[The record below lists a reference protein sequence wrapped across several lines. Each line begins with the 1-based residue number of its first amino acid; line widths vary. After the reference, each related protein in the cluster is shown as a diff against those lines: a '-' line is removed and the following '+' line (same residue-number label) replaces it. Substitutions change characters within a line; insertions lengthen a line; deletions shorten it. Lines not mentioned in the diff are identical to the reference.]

1 MDNENN
7 QRISLYIDKDLVAE
21 IDHYIDTH
29 NYRSRNDFFTH
40 AAELYMTMDEMKMNK
55 TLTDMFGKACEVFA
69 KENVKILGSCLYR
82 YAVDIDMMM
91 RMFAGITNY
100 TKKEI
105 ATFRHEAM
113 NNVRR
118 TRGRIPPDDIAA
130 GHYHDVFDEG
140 E

>member
-1 MDNENN
+1 MDEDNKK
-7 QRISLYIDKDLVAE
+7 RISLYLEKDLIA
-21 IDHYIDTH
+21 DMDKYIDEH
-29 NYRSRNDFFTH
+29 NYKSRNDFVAH
-40 AAELYMTMDEMKMNK
+40 AAQFYMTMDEMNK
-55 TLTDMFGKACEVFA
+55 NKLLRELFGEACEIFA
-69 KENVKILGSCLYR
+69 KENAKALGYCLYR
-82 YAVDIDMMM
+82 YAVDIDMIM

-118 TRGRIPPDDIAA
+118 TKGRIPTDDIAA